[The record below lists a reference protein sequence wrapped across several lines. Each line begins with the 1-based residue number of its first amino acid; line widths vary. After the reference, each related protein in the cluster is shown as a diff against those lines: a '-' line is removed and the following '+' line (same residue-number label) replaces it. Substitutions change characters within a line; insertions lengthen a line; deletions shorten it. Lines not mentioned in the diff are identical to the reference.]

1 MKARTSTAITLI
13 LCAALFFAVNILAS
27 TLLGSDRLDLTQDK
41 LYTLSDGTKH
51 ILKNLKQPVTLRL
64 YFSADTASRYP
75 SIRAY
80 ADRVED
86 LLREYS
92 ALSRG
97 KLLFRVINPEPF
109 TAQEDDAVSYG
120 LQGAP
125 ADNGDTLYFGLVG
138 TNQTD
143 KQDVIPFF
151 NQDREQFLEYDL
163 THLVDKL
170 SNTER
175 TKIGLM
181 TTLPLQFG
189 PGGAMAA
196 IQGGARPYELYQQIA
211 DTYDVEPIDL
221 DTDKIGDDI
230 SVLLIVNPGDLSDQ
244 TLFAIDQFVLRG
256 GRALV
261 FVDPYSEIG
270 ASAAVQQA
278 ANRQPGAKIPDSSN
292 LKTLLNDWGVNM
304 PPHEVVGDLGRA
316 QRVQMNDP
324 TGGRKV
330 VDYLVWV
337 GFRDGDF
344 SKDDVVTANLSS
356 LNMASIGHLDR
367 TANATTNF
375 EPLVS
380 TSRDTMIL
388 DPVKL
393 RTQPQPDELTREFV
407 STNSSYTVAA
417 RVSGIVTSAFPNGPP
432 KAAEDTNKPD
442 DAGKTDDAAKADD
455 KDAAAKTTKYL
466 TKSVEPINVIVV
478 ADTDLWDDKFWAQT
492 QNFLG
497 QRVVIPIADNG
508 AFVINAIDNLTG
520 SNDLIS
526 LRSRGTSARPFT
538 LVESIRKD
546 AEHQYLS
553 KEQRLQDDLDQ
564 AKKRIAELQS
574 QKPGDSAAATLL
586 SPQQQEEIDRFRG
599 QMVVIRRQL
608 RDVQHDLRKDIETLE
623 TWTKVINIGFMPIV
637 ILVLALSVAYARRRR
652 RTAGPEIEE

>member
-13 LCAALFFAVNILAS
+13 LCAALFLAVNVLAS
-27 TLLGSDRLDLTQDK
+27 TMLGGERLDLTQDK

-64 YFSADTASRYP
+64 YFSADAASQYP

-92 ALSRG
+92 ALAGG
-97 KLLFRVINPEPF
+97 KLSVRIINPEPF
-109 TAQEDDAVSYG
+109 TPQEDEAVSYG

-125 ADNGDTLYFGLVG
+125 VNNGDTLYFGLVG

-143 KQDVIPFF
+143 KQDVIAFF

-170 SNTER
+170 SNTQR

-181 TTLPLQFG
+181 TSLPLQFG

-196 IQGGARPYELYQQIA
+196 IQGGAMPYELYQQIA

-221 DTDKIGDDI
+221 DTDKISDDI
-230 SVLLIVNPGDLSDQ
+230 SVLVIVNPSNLSDQ
-244 TLFAIDQFVLRG
+244 TLFAIDQFVLGG

-270 ASAAVQQA
+270 ASAGMRQA
-278 ANRQPGAKIPDSSN
+278 ASRQPGPKIPDSSN
-292 LKTLLNDWGVNM
+292 LKKLLNDWGVDM
-304 PPHEVVGDLGRA
+304 PPHQVVGDLGRA

-324 TGGRKV
+324 SSGRKV
-330 VDYLVWV
+330 VDYLIWV

-356 LNMASIGHLDR
+356 LNMASVGHLDR
-367 TANATTNF
+367 TAKATTNF

-380 TSRDTMIL
+380 TSRNTMIL
-388 DPVKL
+388 DSAKL

-407 STNSSYTVAA
+407 SSNSSYTVAA
-417 RVSGIVTSAFPNGPP
+417 RISGNVTTAFPDGPP
-432 KAAEDTNKPD
+432 KATEDTSKQN
-442 DAGKTDDAAKADD
+442 DADKSDDAAKADD
-455 KDAAAKTTKYL
+455 KDAAPTTQYL
-466 TKSVEPINVIVV
+466 KKSVEPINVIVV

-497 QRVVIPIADNG
+497 QRVMIPIADNG

-546 AEHQYLS
+546 AEHQYLA

-574 QKPGDSAAATLL
+574 QKPGDSGTALL

-623 TWTKVINIGFMPIV
+623 TWTKAVNIGFMPV
-637 ILVLALSVAYARRRR
+637 VVLLIALSVAYTRRRR
-652 RTAGPEIEE
+652 RTADAEPEE

>member
-13 LCAALFFAVNILAS
+13 LCAALFLAVNVLAS
-27 TLLGSDRLDLTQDK
+27 TMLGGERLDLTQDK

-64 YFSADTASRYP
+64 YFSADAASQYP

-92 ALSRG
+92 ALAGG
-97 KLLFRVINPEPF
+97 KLSVRIINPEPF
-109 TAQEDDAVSYG
+109 TPQEDEAVSYG

-125 ADNGDTLYFGLVG
+125 VNNGDTLYFGLVG

-143 KQDVIPFF
+143 KQDVIAFF

-170 SNTER
+170 SNTQR

-181 TTLPLQFG
+181 TSLPLQFG

-196 IQGGARPYELYQQIA
+196 IQGGAMPYELYQQIA

-221 DTDKIGDDI
+221 DTDKISDDI
-230 SVLLIVNPGDLSDQ
+230 SVLVIVNPSNLSDQ
-244 TLFAIDQFVLRG
+244 TLFAIDQFVLGG

-270 ASAAVQQA
+270 ASAGMRQA
-278 ANRQPGAKIPDSSN
+278 ASRQPGPKIPDSSN
-292 LKTLLNDWGVNM
+292 LKKLLNDWGVDM
-304 PPHEVVGDLGRA
+304 PPHQVVGDLGRA

-324 TGGRKV
+324 SSGRKV
-330 VDYLVWV
+330 VDYLIWV

-356 LNMASIGHLDR
+356 LNMASVGHLDR
-367 TANATTNF
+367 TAKATTNF

-380 TSRDTMIL
+380 TSRNTMIL
-388 DPVKL
+388 DSAKL

-407 STNSSYTVAA
+407 SSNSSYTVAA
-417 RVSGIVTSAFPNGPP
+417 RISGNVTTAFPDGPP
-432 KAAEDTNKPD
+432 KAAEDTSKQD
-442 DAGKTDDAAKADD
+442 DTDKSDDAAKADD
-455 KDAAAKTTKYL
+455 KDAAPTTQYL
-466 TKSVEPINVIVV
+466 KKSVEPINVIVV

-497 QRVVIPIADNG
+497 QRVMIPIADNG

-546 AEHQYLS
+546 AEHQYLA

-574 QKPGDSAAATLL
+574 QKPGDSGTALL

-623 TWTKVINIGFMPIV
+623 TWTKAVNIGFMPV
-637 ILVLALSVAYARRRR
+637 VVLLIALSAAYTRRRR
-652 RTAGPEIEE
+652 RTADAEPEE

>member
-13 LCAALFFAVNILAS
+13 LCAALFLAVNVLAS
-27 TLLGSDRLDLTQDK
+27 TMLGGERLDLTQDK

-64 YFSADTASRYP
+64 YFSADAASQYP

-92 ALSRG
+92 ALAGG
-97 KLLFRVINPEPF
+97 KLSVRIINPEPF
-109 TAQEDDAVSYG
+109 TPQEDEAVSYG

-125 ADNGDTLYFGLVG
+125 VNNGDTLYFGLVG

-143 KQDVIPFF
+143 KQDVIAFF

-170 SNTER
+170 SNTQR

-181 TTLPLQFG
+181 TSLPLQFG

-196 IQGGARPYELYQQIA
+196 IQGGAMPYELYQQIA

-221 DTDKIGDDI
+221 DTDKISDDI
-230 SVLLIVNPGDLSDQ
+230 SVLVIVNPSNLSDQ
-244 TLFAIDQFVLRG
+244 TLFAIDQFVLGG

-270 ASAAVQQA
+270 ASAGMRQA
-278 ANRQPGAKIPDSSN
+278 ASRQPGPKIPDSSN
-292 LKTLLNDWGVNM
+292 LKKLLNDWGVDM
-304 PPHEVVGDLGRA
+304 PPHQVVGDLGRA

-324 TGGRKV
+324 SSGRKV
-330 VDYLVWV
+330 VDYLIWV

-356 LNMASIGHLDR
+356 LNMASVGHLDR
-367 TANATTNF
+367 TAKATTNF

-380 TSRDTMIL
+380 TSRNTMIL
-388 DPVKL
+388 DSAKL

-407 STNSSYTVAA
+407 SSNSSYTVAA
-417 RVSGIVTSAFPNGPP
+417 RISGNVTTAFPDGPP
-432 KAAEDTNKPD
+432 KAAEDTSKQD
-442 DAGKTDDAAKADD
+442 DADKSDDAAKADD
-455 KDAAAKTTKYL
+455 KDAAPTTQYL
-466 TKSVEPINVIVV
+466 KKSVEPINVIVV

-497 QRVVIPIADNG
+497 QRVMIPIADNG

-546 AEHQYLS
+546 AEHQYLA

-574 QKPGDSAAATLL
+574 QKPGDSGTALL

-623 TWTKVINIGFMPIV
+623 TWTKAVNIGFMPV
-637 ILVLALSVAYARRRR
+637 VVLLIALSVAYTRRRR
-652 RTAGPEIEE
+652 RTADAEPEE